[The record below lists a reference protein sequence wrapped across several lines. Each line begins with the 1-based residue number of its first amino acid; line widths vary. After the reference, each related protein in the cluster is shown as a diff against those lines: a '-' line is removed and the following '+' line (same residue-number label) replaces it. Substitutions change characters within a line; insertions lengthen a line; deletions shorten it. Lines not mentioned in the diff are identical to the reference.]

1 MDGRIKLSIERSAI
15 YEKLTCLDRLS
26 SSKRLL
32 FDFMQVY
39 ILYVCLRAISSL
51 CTYKYII
58 FVKGMLM
65 PGMNPSFNRYLP
77 SIYLIPDLK
86 CNFPMAWSVRRSVGR
101 SWPVIFHKRAE
112 RYTSMLLSEHL
123 FIFFFLWGKLWPWF
137 GVLTL
142 LLQNT

>member
-101 SWPVIFHKRAE
+101 SWPVIFHKGRNA
-112 RYTSMLLSEHL
+112 TLPCSFLSICS
-123 FIFFFLWGKLWPWF
+123 FSFFSAVNCGPGWEF
-137 GVLTL
+137 
-142 LLQNT
+142 